1 MTDAAS
7 TQNSDSAPV
16 ARLPGSRLGDR
27 LRSLRVAAGL
37 TQTELAGERFSK
49 EYVSQIERGKTRPTR
64 ETIEWLAQRLGVD
77 PGFLASGVST
87 DERGRLEAAL
97 ARADALSQAHRYDEA
112 VETFSQARETVAAT
126 GSGELELRVLTG
138 LAWATMQAGDARS
151 AIGLLTSA
159 RSLSEGPQFSD
170 VDRADVIFRSGVCRY
185 KLSSIATATALFD
198 EALSLAERSGL
209 PCDLLRAD
217 ILGWR
222 SRCRRRQRDLEAAR
236 EDVERALELAQ
247 AMEDRRTIANTY
259 YQASLVAERMGH
271 WLLSRNY
278 AEQAK
283 VLYQELADERN
294 VGKLLTNLGGLNL
307 MLGNP
312 GQAIEHLKASFSVAL
327 EVDSREDAAQAAG
340 SLATV
345 HLHLGD
351 FDAAEEHARHA
362 LELLEG
368 REDYLHETGP
378 TQLVLGRSMLE
389 RGRLDEAEQW
399 FHAADATFEQ
409 MSSVSHRA
417 GAWVALG
424 DLAVRRGDMAD
435 AARLYRH
442 AAEALQDVRF

>member
-1 MTDAAS
+1 M
-7 TQNSDSAPV
+7 
-16 ARLPGSRLGDR
+16 
-27 LRSLRVAAGL
+27 
-37 TQTELAGERFSK
+37 
-49 EYVSQIERGKTRPTR
+49 
-64 ETIEWLAQRLGVD
+64 
-77 PGFLASGVST
+77 
-87 DERGRLEAAL
+87 
-97 ARADALSQAHRYDEA
+97 LS
-112 VETFSQARETVAAT
+112 
-126 GSGELELRVLTG
+126 G
-138 LAWATMQAGDARS
+138 LAWATTQAGDPRG
-151 AIGLLTSA
+151 AIELLTTA
-159 RSLSEGPQFSD
+159 RSLAEGPQFSD
-170 VDRADVIFRSGVCRY
+170 VDRADVLFRLGVCRY
-185 KLSSIATATALFD
+185 KLSSIATATALLD
-198 EALSLAERSGL
+198 EALALAERSGL

-312 GQAIEHLKASFSVAL
+312 EQAIEHLKASFSVAL
-327 EVDSREDAAQAAG
+327 EVDSPEDAAQAAG
-340 SLATV
+340 RWPPFTSTSATSTPPSPMPV
-345 HLHLGD
+345 
-351 FDAAEEHARHA
+351 HA
-362 LELLEG
+362 LDLLED
-368 REDYLHETGP
+368 REDYLHEIGP
-378 TQLVLGRSMLE
+378 TQLVLGRAMLE

-399 FHAADATFEQ
+399 FRAADTSFEQ
-409 MSSVSHRA
+409 LTSVSHRA
-417 GAWVALG
+417 SAWVALG
-424 DLAVRRGDMAD
+424 DLAARRGDTAE